1 MSKYN
6 LVATAAMGLESI
18 VASEIKDLGYEC
30 QTENGKVYFSG
41 DEEAI
46 ARANMWLRVGDR
58 VRIIVGEFKA
68 FTFDELFERTKALPW
83 EEFLPVDAAF
93 PVSGKSV
100 KSKLFSVPD
109 CQAIVKKAIVERLNS
124 AYKRTG
130 FLSESGPL
138 FKLEVSI
145 LKDTVTLTIDSSGQG
160 LHKRGYR
167 LAQGDA
173 PLKETMAAAL
183 VKLSKWSPNRPFVD
197 PFCGSGTIA
206 IEAAMIGQNL
216 APGYNRSFLSEEW
229 PWMQADVWDRIR
241 EEVEDVAKYDL
252 QLDIRGFDVDHNIVS
267 VAQRNA
273 MEAGFT
279 DLISFEQRD
288 VRDLRLEGENGVL
301 IANPPYGERLGEV
314 EEAEDI
320 AEVPAQTEEIVIE
333 DSVGKK
339 LLTEKTAESTQIDF
353 GKMHNKEEIDK
364 LVLECG
370 LEEAIKVLN
379 KFKVIELRNLARE
392 YKNFGIAG
400 RKISKADKRLLLAEF
415 RKYYGNN

>member
-1 MSKYN
+1 MSEYK

-18 VASEIKDLGYEC
+18 VASEIKDLGYAC
-30 QTENGKVYFSG
+30 QTENGKVYFTG

-46 ARANMWLRVGDR
+46 ARTNMWLRVGDR

-83 EEFLPVDAAF
+83 EEFLPIDAAF

-124 AYKRTG
+124 AYKRSG

-145 LKDTVTLTIDSSGQG
+145 LKDHVTLTIDSSGQG

-167 LAQGDA
+167 MAQGDA

-229 PWMQADVWDRIR
+229 PWMKADVWDRVR

-252 QLDIRGFDVDHNIVS
+252 ELDIRGFDVDHNIIS
-267 VAQRNA
+267 IAQRNA

-320 AEVPAQTEEIVIE
+320 AQVLGEIMKQYPSW
-333 DSVGKK
+333 SVYILSSLENYETMYGKRATKKRK
-339 LLTEKTAESTQIDF
+339 LFNGFIRTDLYQFWGQRS
-353 GKMHNKEEIDK
+353 
-364 LVLECG
+364 
-370 LEEAIKVLN
+370 
-379 KFKVIELRNLARE
+379 
-392 YKNFGIAG
+392 
-400 RKISKADKRLLLAEF
+400 
-415 RKYYGNN
+415 

>member
-18 VASEIKDLGYEC
+18 VASEIKDLGYDC
-30 QTENGKVYFSG
+30 QTENGKVYFTG
-41 DEEAI
+41 AEEAI
-46 ARANMWLRVGDR
+46 ARTNMWLRVGDR

-109 CQAIVKKAIVERLNS
+109 CQAIVKKAIVERLNG

-138 FKLEVSI
+138 LKLEVSI
-145 LKDTVTLTIDSSGQG
+145 LKDKVTLTIDSSGQG

-167 LAQGDA
+167 MAQGDA

-183 VKLSKWSPNRPFVD
+183 VKLSKWNPNRPFVD

-229 PWMQADVWDRIR
+229 PWMTADVWDRVR

-252 QLDIRGFDVDHNIVS
+252 PLDIRGFDVDHNIVA

-288 VRDLRLEGENGVL
+288 VRDLSLEGQNGVL

-320 AEVPAQTEEIVIE
+320 AEVLGEIMKQYPSW
-333 DSVGKK
+333 SVYILSSLENYETMYGKRATKKRK
-339 LLTEKTAESTQIDF
+339 LFNGFIRTDLYQFWGQRS
-353 GKMHNKEEIDK
+353 
-364 LVLECG
+364 
-370 LEEAIKVLN
+370 
-379 KFKVIELRNLARE
+379 
-392 YKNFGIAG
+392 
-400 RKISKADKRLLLAEF
+400 
-415 RKYYGNN
+415 